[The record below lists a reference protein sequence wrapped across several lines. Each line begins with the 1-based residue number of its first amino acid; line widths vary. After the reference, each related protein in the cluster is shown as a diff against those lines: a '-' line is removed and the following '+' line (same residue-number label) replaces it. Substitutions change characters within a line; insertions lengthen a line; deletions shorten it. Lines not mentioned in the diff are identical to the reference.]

1 MGTSGVYEITREQDN
16 VRVPQGAGAGE
27 RQWCST
33 SPGAWKSPKGAEK
46 KSNYQKLNLVP
57 LP

>member
-27 RQWCST
+27 RQWCSST
-33 SPGAWKSPKGAEK
+33 SPGAWKSPKGADK
-46 KSNYQKLNLVP
+46 KAITRN
-57 LP
+57 